1 MFILVWL
8 VVLLSRVK
16 LVQKGK
22 SIGKSIRDGAKK
34 FIGQKPNRQGMN
46 YKYIKIGVRVKA

>member
-8 VVLLSRVK
+8 VVLLSHVK